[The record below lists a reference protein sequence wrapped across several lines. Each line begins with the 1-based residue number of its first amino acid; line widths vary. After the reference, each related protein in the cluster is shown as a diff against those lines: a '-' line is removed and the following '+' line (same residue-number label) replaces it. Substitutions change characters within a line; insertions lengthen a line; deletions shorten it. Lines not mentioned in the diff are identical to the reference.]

1 LTFNSYEFFALL
13 GVVLVLYWTIPSRW
27 RIPLLLGASYLF
39 YGWWN
44 WRFLILIFAST
55 VIDFQMAR
63 LIARTEDPVRRKR
76 LLLISVVVN
85 LAILGSFKYFNFF
98 LGSFETVLQRIGFS
112 GTDWALRVALPVG
125 ISFYT
130 FQSMAYTIDVYR
142 RRLDACDDLLVFA
155 TYVSF
160 FPQLVAG
167 PIERAERLLPQLAD
181 LPRRT
186 SAVMVREGIDLIL
199 IGLFKKIAIA
209 DVVQRVVT
217 DAFTSTTSSA
227 DGVLVFPAPDSWT
240 TLAMGVAAFA
250 IGAYGDFSGYSDIA
264 RGTAKLL
271 GVDLMRNFTQPF
283 RSHGQ
288 SEFWRRWHASLMNWF
303 RDYVYIPLG
312 GNRGGNWKR
321 SRNIL
326 IVFTLSGLWHGAT
339 WNFVIWG
346 FLVGVLVLSEDLI
359 RKRFGWPPPPPYDLL
374 PGGDQR
380 TGVVVEGRLNGP
392 ALRRLAVRAL
402 SRVWVFVA
410 FAAPMVFFRAS
421 TFDQAIDVWHG
432 LFTLAPGPI
441 NTAHVLTLVYASVA
455 VMAIDRHLLALDH
468 LEDARRERA
477 GEVIS
482 AAAVSYDAGHAVMA
496 SGDELALDDA
506 LHADH
511 PFNRPGG
518 LLGTA
523 KDVAQTWPW
532 HVRDGMILVA
542 IIIFSGGMPEPFLYF
557 QF

>member
-1 LTFNSYEFFALL
+1 MTFNSYEFFALF
-13 GVVLVLYWTIPSRW
+13 GVVLALYWTLPARF
-27 RIPLLLGASYLF
+27 RVPLLLATSYLF

-44 WRFLILIFAST
+44 WRFLFLIVAST
-55 VIDFQMAR
+55 AVDYQVAR
-63 LIARTEDPVRRKR
+63 MVAATDDPVRRKR
-76 LLLISVVVN
+76 LLLISIAVN
-85 LAILGSFKYFNFF
+85 LVILGSFKYFNFF

-142 RRLDACDDLLVFA
+142 RRLEPCADPLVFA

-167 PIERAERLLPQLAD
+167 PIERAERLLPQIAD
-181 LPRRT
+181 LPRRVP
-186 SAVMVREGIDLIL
+186 AVMVREGLDLIL

-217 DAFTSTTSSA
+217 DAFTNTTSSA

-271 GVDLMRNFTQPF
+271 GIDLMRNFTQPF

-288 SEFWRRWHASLMNWF
+288 AEFWRRWHASLMNWF

-312 GNRGGNWKR
+312 GNRGGTWRR
-321 SRNIL
+321 SRNVL

-359 RKRFGWPPPPPYDLL
+359 RRRFNRPPPPPYDLA
-374 PGGDQR
+374 PGGAR
-380 TGVVVEGRLNGP
+380 HAAVLNDGAISWP
-392 ALRRLAVRAL
+392 AVRGVAARATG
-402 SRVWVFVA
+402 RVWVFVA
-410 FAAPMVFFRAS
+410 FAAPMVFFRANS
-421 TFDQAIDVWHG
+421 FDQAMDVWHG

-441 NTAHVLTLVYASVA
+441 NTAHVLTLVYAFVA
-455 VMAIDRHLLALDH
+455 VIVIDRHLLSLDH
-468 LEDARRERA
+468 LEDARRLRA
-477 GEVIS
+477 GELVS
-482 AAAVSYDAGHAVMA
+482 ASAVSFDASGAVA
-496 SGDELALDDA
+496 RSGDELWHDDDA
-506 LHADH
+506 HVEHA
-511 PFNRPGG
+511 FNRPGG
-518 LLGTA
+518 FLGRHRSIA
-523 KDVAQTWPW
+523 ATWRW
-532 HVRDGMILVA
+532 HVRDGLIIVA